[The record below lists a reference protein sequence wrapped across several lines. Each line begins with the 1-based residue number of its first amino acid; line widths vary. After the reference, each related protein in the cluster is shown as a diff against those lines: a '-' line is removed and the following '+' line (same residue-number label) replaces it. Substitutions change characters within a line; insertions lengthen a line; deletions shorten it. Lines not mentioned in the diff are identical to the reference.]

1 MNTNTHVTLDHIK
14 ALLFKAATLDEALDA
29 LDANG
34 ISYRGEICYVIDS
47 HGVMFWKARRY
58 AFPLVI
64 SIDSENQCDT
74 LAQYSA
80 ALQSAQ
86 ALSPEV
92 PATDSPESIAPF
104 LNSCPHCFSL
114 ALDTEHTEHDT
125 VLYSV
130 CKDCDFAWFHD
141 LQFHF
146 VPNPDAL
153 STASVDFSPELP
165 EHPFCK
171 VDGACSYR
179 NCSATCPVITKQS
192 TASVDNR
199 KSMLYGFR
207 LEFARTLLRN
217 ERRLKRSQAEGYQL

>member
-1 MNTNTHVTLDHIK
+1 MNTNTHVTLDQIK

-104 LNSCPHCFSL
+104 
-114 ALDTEHTEHDT
+114 
-125 VLYSV
+125 
-130 CKDCDFAWFHD
+130 
-141 LQFHF
+141 
-146 VPNPDAL
+146 
-153 STASVDFSPELP
+153 SPET
-165 EHPFCK
+165 E
-171 VDGACSYR
+171 
-179 NCSATCPVITKQS
+179 QS
-192 TASVDNR
+192 TVSVDNSR
-199 KSMLYGFR
+199 RFDYVKTYVKSGLLRDM
-207 LEFARTLLRN
+207 LRN
-217 ERRLKRSQAEGYQL
+217 ERRLKRSMAEGYQL

>member
-1 MNTNTHVTLDHIK
+1 MNTNTHVTLDQIK
-14 ALLFKAATLDEALDA
+14 ALLFKAASLNDALDA

-104 LNSCPHCFSL
+104 
-114 ALDTEHTEHDT
+114 
-125 VLYSV
+125 
-130 CKDCDFAWFHD
+130 
-141 LQFHF
+141 
-146 VPNPDAL
+146 
-153 STASVDFSPELP
+153 SPELP

-171 VDGACSYR
+171 VDSACSYR